1 MRLPIDDSKIPEED
15 INQTVLLLLE
25 IIRQQAELIRQ
36 LKDEIA
42 RLKNQKFKKAAEI
55 FAQLGYKPII
65 SW

>member
-42 RLKNQKFKKAAEI
+42 RLKNQKFKKAA
-55 FAQLGYKPII
+55 
-65 SW
+65 